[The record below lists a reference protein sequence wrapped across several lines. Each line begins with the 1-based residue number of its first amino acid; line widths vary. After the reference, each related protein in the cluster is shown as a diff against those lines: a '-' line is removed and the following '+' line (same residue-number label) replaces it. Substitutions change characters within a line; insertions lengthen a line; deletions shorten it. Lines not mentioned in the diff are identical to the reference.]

1 MEGACGRVRSGRGR
15 RVSAAL
21 PRPDEAGRRGGRAT
35 ERWTPEQR
43 SGMSAYAPEET
54 SASSEMKWAR
64 STARKAA
71 CVPRY
76 HASLSGAGAARTG
89 KKRGRSEARAAAP
102 QRRSCGWCRSETSCA
117 RAQRLVRGSGAI
129 GTIPCFSCRR
139 ARAPAQN
146 GKLLQPFHSL
156 SVQELR
162 RNWLF
167 LFREIRRKFRP
178 SASCRLGKRG
188 TP

>member
-117 RAQRLVRGSGAI
+117 RARRLVRGSGAI
-129 GTIPCFSCRR
+129 GTIPCFSCRAVGGAQTAICCNPTLPLLLLER
-139 ARAPAQN
+139 ASDSEP
-146 GKLLQPFHSL
+146 PPP
-156 SVQELR
+156 
-162 RNWLF
+162 RNHHPTTHMMNKTLY
-167 LFREIRRKFRP
+167 
-178 SASCRLGKRG
+178 
-188 TP
+188 

>member
-89 KKRGRSEARAAAP
+89 KKRGRSEAQAAAP

-117 RAQRLVRGSGAI
+117 RARRLVRGSGAI

-146 GKLLQPFHSL
+146 GNLLQPNPSTHAHPNSR
-156 SVQELR
+156 SG
-162 RNWLF
+162 RNSAI
-167 LFREIRRKFRP
+167 LFREIEENFALANP
-178 SASCRLGKRG
+178 AV
-188 TP
+188 